1 MKGKRSFSEV
11 IRDLI
16 ERKGNSEILA
26 IAFGTRSKAEAEELE
41 KELKEVE
48 EWGAVDAILDTSVII
63 ELFRGN
69 EKILKKLSRN
79 DLVYCS
85 INHNALRTLLR
96 DSEGKRKSVSGKN
109 TEA

>member
-26 IAFGTRSKAEAEELE
+26 IAFGTKSKAEAEELE

-48 EWGAVDAILDTSVII
+48 E
-63 ELFRGN
+63 
-69 EKILKKLSRN
+69 
-79 DLVYCS
+79 
-85 INHNALRTLLR
+85 
-96 DSEGKRKSVSGKN
+96 
-109 TEA
+109 